1 MCNGRIPWLSVDN
14 DKKIARRLKI
24 NYAYSPWL
32 CQQADV
38 SKCSCCCC
46 ELFGSWRAHQSLKR
60 SLAPRFSHRRFKCV
74 FAASLTVQGEGAHCE
89 IYLAVPISWPLF
101 LPVGLKQQC
110 RHCFCCR
117 SVTDQWRTREILSIL
132 IQIMSSDPASY
143 CSFHLSAQQR
153 IHGFTSYNNLNSF
166 I

>member
-1 MCNGRIPWLSVDN
+1 MCNGRIPWLSIDN

-38 SKCSCCCC
+38 SKCSCYCC

-60 SLAPRFSHRRFKCV
+60 SLAPRFSHWCFKCV

-89 IYLAVPISWPLF
+89 IYLAVPIIWPLF
-101 LPVGLKQQC
+101 FTGRTQKAVPPLFLLSLCHWSTTNQRNSQHSHSNHVIRSGL
-110 RHCFCCR
+110 
-117 SVTDQWRTREILSIL
+117 ILFL
-132 IQIMSSDPASY
+132 SSFSTAAYPW
-143 CSFHLSAQQR
+143 FHLLQ
-153 IHGFTSYNNLNSF
+153 
-166 I
+166 